1 MNKSSRSLPLTAP
14 LAGLS
19 SQIISC
25 RACPR
30 LVKWRESV
38 ALNPPKRFAGDTY
51 HARPVPGFGDPNA
64 RLLIVGLAPAAH
76 GANRTGRMF
85 TGDQSGLWLYRAL
98 HRAGF
103 ANQPNSDHASDGLCL
118 QDAYITAACRCAP
131 PDNKPAKDELAN
143 CAPFL
148 DTELDGLFPRLRVI
162 VPLGAIGL
170 RAVLDALKRR
180 GLVIPRP
187 APKFAHAAEVP
198 LAQTDLTLLMSYH
211 PSQQNTFTG
220 LLTEPMFDAIWSRA
234 KLLLAETPE
243 NHRAKGTIRTR

>member
-1 MNKSSRSLPLTAP
+1 MKKQNPSSSPPTPSPLTSLSTRI
-14 LAGLS
+14 LA
-19 SQIISC
+19 C

-30 LVKWRESV
+30 LVEWRESAAQV
-38 ALNPPKRFAGDTY
+38 PPKRFATDAY
-51 HARPVPGFGDPNA
+51 HARPVTGFGDPNA

-103 ANQPNSDHASDGLCL
+103 ANQPNSDHARDGLEL
-118 QDAYITAACRCAP
+118 KDAYITNTCRCAP
-131 PDNKPAKDELAN
+131 PGNKPTKKEIAN

-148 DTELDGLFPRLRVI
+148 DAEIDHFLPRLRVI
-162 VPLGAIGL
+162 VPLGSIGL
-170 RAVLDALKRR
+170 RAILDALIRR
-180 GLVIPRP
+180 GVAPPRP
-187 APKFAHAAEVP
+187 IPKFAHAAEFKIP
-198 LAQTDLTLLMSYH
+198 NTALTLLMSYH

-234 KLLLAETPE
+234 RKLML
-243 NHRAKGTIRTR
+243 